1 MWHSK
6 HLFIHDFGLIDRFL
20 SGHLFSVIDA
30 VTPDQWFFI
39 RYWQGGAHIRLRY
52 RFEDPVRKKRFDSL
66 LSDRLEAFGKDH
78 ADHPF
83 REVSYD
89 KRIVDLEGV
98 NNLEVYP
105 NFSIRDI
112 SYGPEWERYG
122 GREAMG
128 HSEQLFHR
136 SSEMAKTIIDS
147 LEWPKRYV
155 VAFDLMQYSFM
166 IAEKIGMTRSEEDF
180 FSAYHRVWESFGA
193 GARHEAVRNALEKRM
208 KQNRDRQEVPE
219 VYRDYLADLESAM
232 RRILDI
238 QNTYREEDVHYL
250 MVSHIHMLNNRL
262 GISPENEHFLSGIF
276 LAKGAAA
283 V

>member
-20 SGHLFSVIDA
+20 GSHLFSVIDA

-39 RYWQGGAHIRLRY
+39 RYWQGGPHIRLRY
-52 RFEDPVRKKRFDSL
+52 RFEDSGRKKRFDAL
-66 LSDRLEAFGKDH
+66 LSERMEAFGKEH
-78 ADHPF
+78 GNHPF

-89 KRIVDLEGV
+89 RRIVDLEGV
-98 NNLEVYP
+98 SDLDVHP

-112 SYGPEWERYG
+112 PYQPEWARYG
-122 GREAMG
+122 GPVAMAE
-128 HSEQLFHR
+128 SELLFHR

-155 VAFDLMQYSFM
+155 VAFDLMQYSFGV
-166 IAEKIGMTRSEEDF
+166 AEKIGMTRSEEEF
-180 FSAYHRVWESFGA
+180 FSSYHKVWESFGA
-193 GARHEAVRNALEKRM
+193 GPQHEAVRKALEKRM
-208 KQNRDRQEVPE
+208 DKNRARQEVPD
-219 VYRDYLADLESAM
+219 VYREYLTVLETAM
-232 RRILDI
+232 ARILDI
-238 QNTYREEDVHYL
+238 QNTYRAEDVHYL

-262 GISPENEHFLSGIF
+262 GVSPENEHFLSGVF
-276 LAKGAAA
+276 LRKGAAT